1 MDLCD
6 IMVMGLA
13 LAIALAWLAFS
24 VYTGILLFGVEVNV
38 ECFTVDEG
46 SPVDV
51 AKRFNNTL
59 IILFT
64 S

>member
-38 ECFTVDEG
+38 ECFTEDEG